1 MIFDKL
7 KQHKKIIENFSYL
20 SVLQIISLI
29 FPIITYPYLIKV
41 LGAET
46 YGTIVFSQAVVI
58 YFNIFIVFGFNFT
71 AVRDVSLH
79 RNNPKKLSEIVSAI
93 TIIKS
98 FFFII
103 SFSIFL
109 GYILLFEPKIDYTLY
124 ILSFWICINEILFPS
139 WFFQGIEEMKYITFI
154 NFGIRIFFLLM
165 IFILIKSPK
174 DYLFFPLL
182 NGIGALLAG
191 VISFSLLYGKY
202 KLQLIKVPLK
212 TLIEYIKSSYH
223 LFISNVSIQIYA
235 NASKIIIGNFL
246 GMKDVTYYD
255 LAEKIV
261 NIGKIPHGMIG
272 QVLYPKISLEKS
284 VLFLRKVL
292 VYTFCF
298 NTFLYLLAFSFSNV
312 IMNYFGGDAIVL
324 RILFLNVPIIGFS
337 NVLMVLTLL
346 PFGYNKL
353 FTKIIF
359 ASFISYIIIISS
371 LYITNTISLYSLT
384 FANVGVEIIV
394 SLLSYFSV
402 KINKILQYE

>member
-1 MIFDKL
+1 
-7 KQHKKIIENFSYL
+7 
-20 SVLQIISLI
+20 
-29 FPIITYPYLIKV
+29 
-41 LGAET
+41 
-46 YGTIVFSQAVVI
+46 
-58 YFNIFIVFGFNFT
+58 
-71 AVRDVSLH
+71 
-79 RNNPKKLSEIVSAI
+79 
-93 TIIKS
+93 
-98 FFFII
+98 
-103 SFSIFL
+103 
-109 GYILLFEPKIDYTLY
+109 
-124 ILSFWICINEILFPS
+124 
-139 WFFQGIEEMKYITFI
+139 
-154 NFGIRIFFLLM
+154 
-165 IFILIKSPK
+165 
-174 DYLFFPLL
+174 
-182 NGIGALLAG
+182 
-191 VISFSLLYGKY
+191 
-202 KLQLIKVPLK
+202 
-212 TLIEYIKSSYH
+212 
-223 LFISNVSIQIYA
+223 
-235 NASKIIIGNFL
+235 
-246 GMKDVTYYD
+246 MKDVTYYD

-272 QVLYPKISLEKS
+272 QVLYPKISLEKN